1 MPKDR
6 LWDVNH
12 EGATVVYLWE
22 PQKDITTYEL
32 ALCQP
37 VFSTRVDS
45 GSNGHSIGELP
56 DAAKRHFTKVG

>member
-1 MPKDR
+1 MLKDR
-6 LWDVNH
+6 LWDVNYV
-12 EGATVVYLWE
+12 GATVVYAWTPKE
-22 PQKDITTYEL
+22 DISTYEL
-32 ALCQP
+32 ALCMP